1 MADVT
6 KIVSHVLNVPGEEN
20 VLVNYT
26 DGTEIKFSLKE
37 WQQIISKG
45 KEALAFISCENAS
58 PLMFFDQIPASSAAF

>member
-6 KIVSHVLNVPGEEN
+6 KIVSHVLNVPGEES

-45 KEALAFISCENAS
+45 KEAYSFISCDEDYQNLLAN
-58 PLMFFDQIPASSAAF
+58 DKKY

>member
-45 KEALAFISCENAS
+45 KEALAFIKNNKNNKKKISLLKKS
-58 PLMFFDQIPASSAAF
+58 KVKI

>member
-1 MADVT
+1 MADVI

-37 WQQIISKG
+37 WQHIISKG
-45 KEALAFISCENAS
+45 KEAYSFISCDEDYQN
-58 PLMFFDQIPASSAAF
+58 LLIHDKKY